1 MFTKLTKIQRT
12 LPDNAPREGDLYKVV
27 TTFGKTFELRYGYYE
42 ECDRQSPLC
51 GPVVIYPDF
60 TKEPVYTDEGTPFV
74 TMVQNACK
82 SYRGDTKRTPDT
94 TCDECKY
101 FQCGE
106 DWIGICKCVLR
117 RKKNEQETQYTRL
130 MVENTEARLDNINN
144 DREYTMK
151 KIILAL
157 LSITMI
163 ATMLIGATALV
174 SAEETDTIPVPDVP
188 AIDRPYKTIW
198 ELGIDY
204 EKIDAYFPKQ
214 IEIRYEGGKVY
225 VEDFGASSVVIYDYS
240 IYNYVSLELIDGYWT
255 AELSAAPTIVYV
267 YSYEPSLGDRYLNV
281 AYHGDGYRDSYV
293 RLSDSAIGVDVSFAF
308 EYGTVTVVYGSGNY
322 YYEDRYEDGVL
333 DTHGVSNYEDKEIS
347 SRVLYGIDGK
357 IRYCSLYTD
366 GYYYYFPGQ
375 GWSSNWEIF
384 VACDAPEGYEDIDE
398 TYFTANKPSLIC
410 AEAKGDDIV
419 HDMST
424 AYCTTPS
431 TCKNGCG
438 YTVGNIEHHDW
449 QIVDGK
455 KECSLCDSV
464 FFPDFEFID
473 RTYNHLEESGFPYDE
488 IKAVFPKVLTA
499 KYEDGKYMVKDVGA
513 DNATVYTD
521 VDYIDIYLSLVD
533 GWWICELDEEIYN
546 DESIDLFV
554 YFEGKIDGIYWNIT
568 YNNGTVNSD
577 LYLMSMSD
585 DLGVLVYY
593 DDYDQVVSM
602 YYVGDRLY
610 NDEYKNG
617 ALYSQEGSIYV
628 GEDHVYIEYLA
639 DGSWE
644 RVRIYIGEDW
654 YYYYPDGVWEKG
666 VEVLPTPPAGYEN
679 ADATYFESIIPTTI
693 NCTHENCSEA
703 DCENPELCLI
713 CGIVKEGSEALG
725 HDMAEATCTDPATCK
740 RGCGHIEGEA
750 LGHDMADAT
759 CTVPETCK
767 TCGHT
772 EGEALGHDWI
782 DATHEAPKTCSV
794 CGATEGEA
802 LPAESDTNGDNT
814 ETDESN
820 TVTNKNDTDT
830 EEKTEGSTSKPSGD
844 SSNTT
849 TDQNGKTS
857 KGCGSSIGIG
867 AVAIVTVFGA
877 ALVFKKKEQ

>member
-1 MFTKLTKIQRT
+1 MS
-12 LPDNAPREGDLYKVV
+12 
-27 TTFGKTFELRYGYYE
+27 
-42 ECDRQSPLC
+42 CD
-51 GPVVIYPDF
+51 G
-60 TKEPVYTDEGTPFV
+60 
-74 TMVQNACK
+74 
-82 SYRGDTKRTPDT
+82 KRTS
-94 TCDECKY
+94 
-101 FQCGE
+101 
-106 DWIGICKCVLR
+106 
-117 RKKNEQETQYTRL
+117 RKRNIYVY

-225 VEDFGASSVVIYDYS
+225 VEDLGASSVVIYDYS

-398 TYFTANKPSLIC
+398 TYFTANKPSLVC

-513 DNATVYTD
+513 DKAKAYNN
-521 VDYIDIYLSLVD
+521 VDYKKIEFSLVD

-554 YFEGKIDGIYWNIT
+554 YFEGEIDGIYWNIT
-568 YNNGTVNSD
+568 YVNGTVNSD

-585 DLGVLVYY
+585 DLGVFVYY
-593 DDYDQVVSM
+593 DDYNRVVSSH
-602 YYVGDRLY
+602 YVGDRLY
-610 NDEYKNG
+610 NDAYKNG
-617 ALYSQEGSIYV
+617 VLDSQEASVFV
-628 GEDHVYIEYLA
+628 GEDHVYIAYLA
-639 DGSWE
+639 DGSFE
-644 RVRIYIGEDW
+644 RAHIYIDNEW
-654 YYYYPDGVWEKG
+654 YYYYPDGRWEKG
-666 VEVLPTPPAGYEN
+666 VEALLTPPAGYEN
-679 ADATYFESIIPTTI
+679 ADVAYFESILPTTI
-693 NCTHENCSEA
+693 NCTHGNIKAA
-703 DCENPELCLI
+703 DCESPEYCLT
-713 CGIVKEGSEALG
+713 CGIVSAGSEPLG
-725 HDMAEATCTDPATCK
+725 HNYVGELTIHNTCSSVGEMTYVCQNDVSHVYTEEVAIDENAHAWNEGVVTTDPTCSTVGTKTYTCTHNSEHTKTEDVAIDASAHAHGSEWK
-740 RGCGHIEGEA
+740 
-750 LGHDMADAT
+750 ADANEHWNE
-759 CTVPETCK
+759 CE
-767 TCGHT
+767 CGDKANKAAH
-772 EGEALGHDWI
+772 AD
-782 DATHEAPKTCSV
+782 
-794 CGATEGEA
+794 
-802 LPAESDTNGDNT
+802 SDN
-814 ETDESN
+814 
-820 TVTNKNDTDT
+820 
-830 EEKTEGSTSKPSGD
+830 
-844 SSNTT
+844 
-849 TDQNGKTS
+849 NGKCDT
-857 KGCGSSIGIG
+857 CNYEMSSGTVDAGTDPQPQPPIDNPPTDDDNGLGPG
-867 AVAIVTVFGA
+867 AIIAIVAAGA
-877 ALVFKKKEQ
+877 AVVGAGGLALWWFVFRKKRII